1 VRTSSVWCFSSY
13 VRSGSRTRSAAV
25 LHAVCAVLNA
35 RILTQTLLLGGK
47 PTYINAAEDRNIAN
61 ILEDGYRTWEYLSR
75 IGQAG

>member
-1 VRTSSVWCFSSY
+1 
-13 VRSGSRTRSAAV
+13 
-25 LHAVCAVLNA
+25 VLNA